1 MNTLI
6 GMRTQITTRWYCTTL
21 ILLQAAELLIAVSA
35 SKAQN
40 TEEAYPF
47 GIQLRVLAQDVV
59 SRDYQ
64 EIVQT
69 MLTTDLQEEWK
80 RVATPDNYV
89 IFMQIHGGRERVL
102 GNSGLKIA
110 YEKRK
115 QVADNFITLMLDA
128 YQRKKTEPPFTS
140 EQVRKLLATA
150 KPKNVSTEAIESV
163 DVQPVMPAPGAESQW
178 PCFRGPTGQGIALE
192 TEFPLTWSQTENILW
207 KVELSGRGNSSP
219 VIWGDRLFITSA
231 SKDGKMRELFCFSR
245 SQGRLLWQRA
255 APTPQ
260 KIERIIRKN
269 SYASSTPVTDGER
282 VIAFFG
288 NSGFVCY
295 DMNGQLQWKQHIGH
309 FTTTHGP
316 GTSPV
321 IYRDKIIF
329 IQDQNRGESVF
340 MALDKQTG
348 RKLWQHDRR
357 EAMCWANPVI
367 VRVADHDELI
377 YNGSFHVNGY
387 NPDTGV
393 QLWSLAGPTREAI
406 PTIVTGGG
414 LIYSASGRNGTIMAL
429 RPGGKGDIT
438 RTHLCWLNER
448 GGAHVPSPVYHQ
460 GRLYLVSDTGVAMC
474 LKAASGDIVWHER
487 LKGRFSMSPI
497 IAGDK
502 LILINEK
509 GLAYILQ
516 AGDILSILAQNDI
529 GEETLATPAVLGGR
543 IYIRT
548 ASNLYCI
555 SQL

>member
-1 MNTLI
+1 
-6 GMRTQITTRWYCTTL
+6 MRTQITTRWYSTTL
-21 ILLQAAELLIAVSA
+21 LLLQAAVVLVAVSA

-59 SRDYQ
+59 SRNYR
-64 EIVQT
+64 EIVRT
-69 MLTTDLQEEWK
+69 MLTTELQEEWK

-102 GNSGLKIA
+102 SNPGLKVA

-128 YQRKKTEPPFTS
+128 YQRKETKPSFTS
-140 EQVRKLLATA
+140 EQVGELLATA
-150 KPKNVSTEAIESV
+150 KPKNVSAEAIEAV
-163 DVQPVMPAPGAESQW
+163 DVQPVMPAPAAERQW

-192 TEFPLTWSQTENILW
+192 TKFPLTWSQTENILW

-219 VIWGDRLFITSA
+219 VIWGDRLFVTSA
-231 SKDGKMRELFCFSR
+231 SKDGKIRELFCFSR

-255 APTPQ
+255 APAPRE
-260 KIERIIRKN
+260 IERIIRKN

-295 DMNGQLQWKQHIGH
+295 DMNGELQWKQHVGH
-309 FTTTHGP
+309 FTTMHGP

-321 IYRDKIIF
+321 MYRDKIIF
-329 IQDQNRGESVF
+329 IQDQNRDESVF
-340 MALDKQTG
+340 IALDKQTG
-348 RKLWQHDRR
+348 QKLWQHDRA

-377 YNGSFHVNGY
+377 YNGSFHLKGY
-387 NPDTGV
+387 NPDTGLE
-393 QLWSLAGPTREAI
+393 LWSLAGPTREAI
-406 PTIVTGGG
+406 PMIVTGGG
-414 LIYSASGRNGTIMAL
+414 LIFSASGRNGAILAL

-438 RTHLCWLNER
+438 RTHLSWLNER
-448 GGAHVPSPVYHQ
+448 GGPHVPSPVYYQ
-460 GRLYLVSDTGVAMC
+460 GRLYLVSDTGVVMC
-474 LKAASGDIVWHER
+474 LEAASGDIVWQER

-497 IAGDK
+497 VAGDK
-502 LILINEK
+502 LILINEE

-516 AGDILSILAQNDI
+516 AGDTLSILAQNDL

-555 SQL
+555 SEL

>member
-1 MNTLI
+1 
-6 GMRTQITTRWYCTTL
+6 MRTQITTRWFCTTL
-21 ILLQAAELLIAVSA
+21 LLLPAAGVLIAVGA
-35 SKAQN
+35 LQAQN
-40 TEEAYPF
+40 AEEAYPF

-59 SRDYQ
+59 SPNYR
-64 EIVQT
+64 EIVRT

-89 IFMQIHGGRERVL
+89 IFMQTHGGRERVT
-102 GNSGLKIA
+102 GDSRLKLA

-115 QVADNFITLMLDA
+115 QVADDFIALMMDA
-128 YQRKKTEPPFTS
+128 YKRKRARPHFTS
-140 EQVRKLLATA
+140 EQVRELLVRA
-150 KPKNVSTEAIESV
+150 KPKSVSTGDVEVV
-163 DVQPVMPAPGAESQW
+163 DVQPVMPAPGAQSQW

-231 SKDGKMRELFCFSR
+231 SKDGKVRELFCYSR
-245 SQGRLLWQRA
+245 SQGRLLWKRA
-255 APTPQ
+255 APAPE

-269 SYASSTPVTDGER
+269 SYASSTPVTDGQR

-295 DMNGQLQWKQHIGH
+295 DMEGQLQWKQHVGN
-309 FTTTHGP
+309 FTTMHGP

-321 IYRDKIIF
+321 IYRDKVIL
-329 IQDQNRGESVF
+329 IQDQNRDESVYV
-340 MALDKQTG
+340 ALDKRTG
-348 RKLWQHDRR
+348 NKLWQHDRPK
-357 EAMCWANPVI
+357 AMCWANPVI

-377 YNGSFHVNGY
+377 YNGSYHVKGY

-393 QLWSLAGPTREAI
+393 ELWSLAGPTREAV
-406 PTIVTGGG
+406 PMIVTGGG
-414 LIYSASGRNGTIMAL
+414 LIYSASGRNGTILAL

-438 RTHLCWLNER
+438 GTHLCWLNER
-448 GGAHVPSPVYHQ
+448 GGPHVPSPVYHK

-474 LKAASGDIVWHER
+474 LEAASGNIVWQER

-509 GLAYILQ
+509 GVAYILQ
-516 AGDILSILAQNDI
+516 AGDKLSILAQNDL

-548 ASNLYCI
+548 VSNLYCI
-555 SQL
+555 SEL

>member
-1 MNTLI
+1 L
-6 GMRTQITTRWYCTTL
+6 
-21 ILLQAAELLIAVSA
+21 LLQAAGVLIAVGA
-35 SKAQN
+35 SKGQN

-47 GIQLRVLAQDVV
+47 GIQLRVLARDVV

-64 EIVQT
+64 EIVQA

-102 GNSGLKIA
+102 GDSELKFA

-115 QVADNFITLMLDA
+115 QVADNFIKLMLDA
-128 YQRKKTEPPFTS
+128 YQIKRSKPSFTS
-140 EQVRKLLATA
+140 EQVKELMATA
-150 KPKNVSTEAIESV
+150 RPKIVSTEAVEAV
-163 DVQPVMPAPGAESQW
+163 DVRPVMPAPGAESQW

-245 SQGRLLWQRA
+245 SDGRLLWQRA
-255 APTPQ
+255 APAPRE
-260 KIERIIRKN
+260 IERIIKKN
-269 SYASSTPVTDGER
+269 SYATSTPVTDGER

-340 MALDKQTG
+340 IALDKKTG
-348 RKLWQHDRR
+348 RKLWQHDRA
-357 EAMCWANPVI
+357 EAMGWANPVI

-377 YNGSFHVNGY
+377 YNGSFHVKGY
-387 NPDTGV
+387 NPDTGS
-393 QLWSLAGPTREAI
+393 QIWSLAGPTREAI
-406 PTIVTGGG
+406 PMIVTGGG
-414 LIYSASGRNGTIMAL
+414 LIYSASGRNGTILAL
-429 RPGGKGDIT
+429 RPGGEGDIT
-438 RTHLCWLNER
+438 QTHLCWLNER
-448 GGAHVPSPVYHQ
+448 GGPHVPSPVYHQ
-460 GRLYLVSDTGVAMC
+460 GRLYLVSDMGVAMC
-474 LKAASGDIVWHER
+474 LEAASGDIVWQER
-487 LKGRFSMSPI
+487 LKGLFSMSPI

-509 GLAYILQ
+509 GLTYILQ
-516 AGDILSILAQNDI
+516 AGDTLSILAQNDL

-548 ASNLYCI
+548 ASNLYCFGE
-555 SQL
+555 L